1 MVVFIVSQQSIRDF
15 GHHNF
20 FEFEV
25 FFLNGRI
32 LFLKCY
38 INPPIRWRVYN
49 EFLKYIYYG
58 FFLKNKK
65 PKKSDFNKKNFGEPT
80 TVIKKLKIK
89 HPSDTKIYMI
99 RLSATNP
106 T

>member
-1 MVVFIVSQQSIRDF
+1 
-15 GHHNF
+15 
-20 FEFEV
+20 
-25 FFLNGRI
+25 
-32 LFLKCY
+32 
-38 INPPIRWRVYN
+38 
-49 EFLKYIYYG
+49 
-58 FFLKNKK
+58 LKNKK